1 VTPRLKKKEKE
12 TEEDTHGE
20 NKVGESRTNETSLP
34 DIIERILII
43 CTLMSW
49 AMALA

>member
-1 VTPRLKKKEKE
+1 M
-12 TEEDTHGE
+12 DTHGE